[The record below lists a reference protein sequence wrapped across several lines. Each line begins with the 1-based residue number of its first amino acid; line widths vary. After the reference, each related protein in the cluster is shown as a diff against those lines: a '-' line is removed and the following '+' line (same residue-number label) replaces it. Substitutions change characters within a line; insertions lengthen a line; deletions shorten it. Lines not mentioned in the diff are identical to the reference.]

1 VRQALEIRG
10 EVRWGRLTVVDEGM
24 ALLGSQ
30 LLRHGLGIQRSG
42 EGGLFWPTV
51 GVRCSDRERYIW
63 MPVSLTEVYKTWSIL
78 ILFKSHDVLASDS
91 QLFWAALTFH
101 VAFRYLS

>member
-1 VRQALEIRG
+1 
-10 EVRWGRLTVVDEGM
+10 
-24 ALLGSQ
+24 
-30 LLRHGLGIQRSG
+30 
-42 EGGLFWPTV
+42 
-51 GVRCSDRERYIW
+51 

>member
-51 GVRCSDRERYIW
+51 GQRRLFR
-63 MPVSLTEVYKTWSIL
+63 LGEVL
-78 ILFKSHDVLASDS
+78 LDACFVN
-91 QLFWAALTFH
+91 
-101 VAFRYLS
+101 